1 MPTWA
6 ELKSTDQANAE
17 LDALEATL
25 PETDTTTIPPLRAIA
40 QVSTTATKD
49 VHTATADPKLTPLGQ
64 REAVATVLTT
74 AREALTP
81 HQASA
86 DRLAA
91 MADATRASMLQFP
104 ATFTPDAAISR
115 EIRDRL
121 QGADPLQV
129 RVQYFGAIG
138 RGDWAFVHAVEQA
151 PQAFALIDED
161 TRVQGDAMQFGRHA
175 LKATL
180 DAQELAARRRASVVA
195 TVKTELKRLAKA
207 YGLPGVE
214 D

>member
-1 MPTWA
+1 M
-6 ELKSTDQANAE
+6 E

-25 PETDTTTIPPLRAIA
+25 PPEDHTMMLPLRA
-40 QVSTTATKD
+40 TADVFATAAKD
-49 VHTATADPKLTPLGQ
+49 VHAAAADPKLTPLGQ
-64 REAVATVLTT
+64 REAVAKVIAT

-81 HQASA
+81 HQAEA

-91 MADATRASMLQFP
+91 IADATRAQALHPP

-121 QGADPLQV
+121 TGKDVLDV
-129 RVQYFGAIG
+129 RVAYYAAIG

-151 PQAFALIDED
+151 PQAFALLDADSLE
-161 TRVQGDAMQFGRHA
+161 QGAQMRLGRSP
-175 LKATL
+175 LKAQL
-180 DAQELAARRRASVVA
+180 DAQALTARRHASVAA

-207 YGLPGVE
+207 YGVDTE
-214 D
+214 DA